1 MTFGLGELFALSS
14 AICWATAIILF
25 KHSGETL
32 SASALNLFK
41 NTLATF
47 LLVPTALFVE
57 GIQLPQ
63 LDAYQWTIVAI
74 SGFIGI
80 ALSDTWYFLALRKVG
95 AGNTAI
101 VSSLYSPFV
110 IVLSV
115 LFLNETLHWTQF
127 IGFLMVL
134 FGIILVTW
142 QRNRKNVDA
151 PVLWQGLA
159 LAAGAV
165 FLNAVGVVMVKR
177 ILEGDGFFWIISL
190 RLIGGI
196 LGSIG
201 LLLISQKFIKVVNE
215 LKQPRDWRILIIAS
229 VLGTYISMIL
239 WLSGYKYTDAIIASV
254 LNETSVLFIVL
265 FAWIFLKEEVS
276 RRRLAG
282 VVLAFLGVLVFVY
295 NSGGQG

>member
-1 MTFGLGELFALSS
+1 MTFGLGEIFALSS

-25 KHSGETL
+25 KHSGEAL
-32 SASALNLFK
+32 SATALNLFK

-47 LLVPTALFVE
+47 LLVPTALLME
-57 GIQLPQ
+57 GFQLPQ
-63 LDAYQWTIVAI
+63 LDAFNWMIVAV

-127 IGFLMVL
+127 IGFSMVL
-134 FGIILVTW
+134 VGIVLVTW

-196 LGSIG
+196 IGSIA
-201 LLLISQKFIKVVNE
+201 LLLIGRKFLRVVQE

-229 VLGTYISMIL
+229 VLGTYISMML
-239 WLSGYKYTDAIIASV
+239 WLGGYKYTDAIIASV
-254 LNETSVLFIVL
+254 LNETSIMFIVL
-265 FAWIFLKEEVS
+265 FAWLFLKEEVN

-282 VVLAFLGVLVFVY
+282 VVLAFLGVIVFVY
-295 NSGGQG
+295 NSGG

>member
-41 NTLATF
+41 NILATF

-134 FGIILVTW
+134 IGIILVTW
-142 QRNRKNVDA
+142 QRNRKNVDT

-177 ILEGDGFFWIISL
+177 ILEGDGFFWVISL

-201 LLLISQKFIKVVNE
+201 LLLISQKLVKVIHE
-215 LKQPRDWRILIIAS
+215 IKQPRDWRILIIAS

-276 RRRLAG
+276 RRRLTG

-295 NSGGQG
+295 NSGGQS

>member
-41 NTLATF
+41 NILATF

-63 LDAYQWTIVAI
+63 LDANQWTIVAI

-127 IGFLMVL
+127 IGFSMVL
-134 FGIILVTW
+134 IGIILVTW
-142 QRNRKNVDA
+142 QRNRKNVDT

-196 LGSIG
+196 FGSIG
-201 LLLISQKFIKVVNE
+201 LLLVGQKFLKVVTE

-276 RRRLAG
+276 RRRLTG

>member
-41 NTLATF
+41 NILATF
-47 LLVPTALFVE
+47 LLVPTALLVE

-63 LDAYQWTIVAI
+63 LDAYQWTIIAI

-134 FGIILVTW
+134 IGIILVTW
-142 QRNRKNVDA
+142 QRNRKNVDT

-190 RLIGGI
+190 RLTGGI

-201 LLLISQKFIKVVNE
+201 LLLISRKLLKVIHE
-215 LKQPRDWRILIIAS
+215 IKQPRDWRILIIAS

-276 RRRLAG
+276 RRRLTG

>member
-41 NTLATF
+41 NILATF

-63 LDAYQWTIVAI
+63 LDANQWTIVAI

-134 FGIILVTW
+134 IGIILVTW

-201 LLLISQKFIKVVNE
+201 LLLISQKLVKVINE
-215 LKQPRDWRILIIAS
+215 IKQPRDWRILIIAS

-276 RRRLAG
+276 RRRLTG

>member
-1 MTFGLGELFALSS
+1 MTFGLGEIFALSS

-25 KHSGETL
+25 KQSGETL
-32 SASALNLFK
+32 SATALNLFK

-47 LLVPTALFVE
+47 LLVPTALLME
-57 GIQLPQ
+57 GFHLPQ

-115 LFLNETLHWTQF
+115 LFLNETLHWSQF
-127 IGFLMVL
+127 FGFSMVL
-134 FGIILVTW
+134 IGIVLVTW
-142 QRNRKNVDA
+142 QRNRKNVDT

-177 ILEGDGFFWIISL
+177 ILEGDGFFWIVSL

-196 LGSIG
+196 LGSVA
-201 LLLISQKFIKVVNE
+201 LLLIGRKFLSVVRE

-229 VLGTYISMIL
+229 VLGTYISMML
-239 WLSGYKYTDAIIASV
+239 WLGGYKHTDAIIASV
-254 LNETSVLFIVL
+254 LNETSIVFIVL
-265 FAWIFLKEEVS
+265 FAWLFLKEEVN

-282 VVLAFLGVLVFVY
+282 VVLAFLGVIVFVY
-295 NSGGQG
+295 NSGG

>member
-1 MTFGLGELFALSS
+1 MTFGLGEIFALSS

-32 SASALNLFK
+32 SATALNLFK

-47 LLVPTALFVE
+47 LLVPTALLME
-57 GIQLPQ
+57 GFQLPQ
-63 LDAYQWTIVAI
+63 LDAINWTIVAI

-115 LFLNETLHWTQF
+115 LFLNETLHWNQF
-127 IGFLMVL
+127 IGFSMVL
-134 FGIILVTW
+134 LGIILVTW

-196 LGSIG
+196 IGSIV
-201 LLLISQKFIKVVNE
+201 LLLIGRKFLSVVRE

-229 VLGTYISMIL
+229 VLGTYISMML
-239 WLSGYKYTDAIIASV
+239 WLGGYKYTDAIIASV
-254 LNETSVLFIVL
+254 LNETSIVFIVL
-265 FAWIFLKEEVS
+265 FAWLFLKEEVN

-282 VVLAFLGVLVFVY
+282 VVLAFLGVIVFVY
-295 NSGGQG
+295 NSGG

>member
-201 LLLISQKFIKVVNE
+201 LLLISQKLIKVVNE
-215 LKQPRDWRILIIAS
+215 LKQPRDWRFLIIAS

>member
-142 QRNRKNVDA
+142 QHNRKNVDA

-229 VLGTYISMIL
+229 ILGTYISMIL

-276 RRRLAG
+276 RRRLTG

>member
-47 LLVPTALFVE
+47 LLVPTALVIE
-57 GIQLPQ
+57 GFQLPQ
-63 LDAYQWTIVAI
+63 LDAIQWTIVAI

-115 LFLNETLHWTQF
+115 LFLNETLHWAQF
-127 IGFLMVL
+127 IGFSMVL
-134 FGIILVTW
+134 LGIILVTW

-196 LGSIG
+196 IGSIG
-201 LLLISQKFIKVVNE
+201 LLLIGQKFVKVVYE

-229 VLGTYISMIL
+229 ILGTYISMIL

-265 FAWIFLKEEVS
+265 FAWIFLKEEVN

-295 NSGGQG
+295 NSGGQA

>member
-41 NTLATF
+41 NILATF
-47 LLVPTALFVE
+47 LLVPTALLVE

-63 LDAYQWTIVAI
+63 LDAYQWTIIAI

-134 FGIILVTW
+134 IGIILVTW
-142 QRNRKNVDA
+142 QRNRKNVDT

-196 LGSIG
+196 LA
-201 LLLISQKFIKVVNE
+201 Q
-215 LKQPRDWRILIIAS
+215 
-229 VLGTYISMIL
+229 
-239 WLSGYKYTDAIIASV
+239 
-254 LNETSVLFIVL
+254 
-265 FAWIFLKEEVS
+265 
-276 RRRLAG
+276 
-282 VVLAFLGVLVFVY
+282 LAFC
-295 NSGGQG
+295 

>member
-47 LLVPTALFVE
+47 LLVPTALVIE
-57 GIQLPQ
+57 GFQLPQ
-63 LDAYQWTIVAI
+63 LDAIQWTIVAI

-127 IGFLMVL
+127 IGFSMVL
-134 FGIILVTW
+134 LGIILVTW
-142 QRNRKNVDA
+142 QRNRKNVGA

-196 LGSIG
+196 IGSIG
-201 LLLISQKFIKVVNE
+201 LLLIGQKFVKVVHE
-215 LKQPRDWRILIIAS
+215 LKQPRDWRILIMAS
-229 VLGTYISMIL
+229 ILGTYISMIL

-265 FAWIFLKEEVS
+265 FAWIFLKEEVN

-295 NSGGQG
+295 NSGGQA

>member
-41 NTLATF
+41 NILATF
-47 LLVPTALFVE
+47 LLVPTAFFIE

-134 FGIILVTW
+134 IGIILVTW

-201 LLLISQKFIKVVNE
+201 LLLISQKLIKVVNE

-295 NSGGQG
+295 NSGGKG

>member
-142 QRNRKNVDA
+142 QHNRKKVDA

-229 VLGTYISMIL
+229 ILGTYISMIL

-276 RRRLAG
+276 RRRLTG